1 MEMKK
6 TLYYNSDQFRAALS
20 GGRPDHPLRGCEA
33 TQLRL
38 HMKDAPG
45 LSRPPRASHGPRG
58 TQAAQDSLSAA
69 SGPFPETVS

>member
-1 MEMKK
+1 M
-6 TLYYNSDQFRAALS
+6 LYYNSDQFRAALS

-45 LSRPPRASHGPRG
+45 LSRPPRATPAGLRQLRTASVPRP
-58 TQAAQDSLSAA
+58 ARSLKLFPRRLGA
-69 SGPFPETVS
+69 S